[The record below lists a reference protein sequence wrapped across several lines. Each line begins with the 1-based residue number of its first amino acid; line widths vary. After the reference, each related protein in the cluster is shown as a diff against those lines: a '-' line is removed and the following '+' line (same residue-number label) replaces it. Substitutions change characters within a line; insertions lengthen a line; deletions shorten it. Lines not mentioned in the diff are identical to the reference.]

1 MTDSP
6 TVSTVTSGSGFP
18 RVTLGVVWVLAAL
31 VVGVLGWPLNRGSD
45 WPDDRVAGGVLLGAF
60 LLGVVT
66 AGAVLHYGY
75 QARWLSLGTSA
86 VFVIAGAAVA
96 VMLSAFGPS
105 FASDLLLFG
114 GLPVACGVVTGLLA
128 LRRVAA
134 VPRR

>member
-60 LLGVVT
+60 LL
-66 AGAVLHYGY
+66 
-75 QARWLSLGTSA
+75 
-86 VFVIAGAAVA
+86 AGAAVA